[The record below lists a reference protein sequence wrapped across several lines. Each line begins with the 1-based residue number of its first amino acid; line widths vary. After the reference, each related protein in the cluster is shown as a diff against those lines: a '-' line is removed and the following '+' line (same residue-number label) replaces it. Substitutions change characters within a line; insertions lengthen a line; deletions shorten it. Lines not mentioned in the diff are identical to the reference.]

1 MPGINLIITTQADV
15 SQDVL
20 LEYTEARLNLE
31 TPELFDHYLD
41 DIEAHGVTVH
51 RKQPR
56 PPVPGYP
63 DLKETTALLVQ
74 WELLHDR
81 IEKSWERLEKGLGT
95 DMAGTPL
102 FDAAWTG
109 FESYTKALA
118 QLLGDTE
125 SEWLHWYW
133 LENNMGHKE
142 LEAGYDK
149 TTKPICHPAD
159 LAELILEERNRS

>member
-20 LEYTEARLNLE
+20 LEYIEARLNNE
-31 TPELFDHYLD
+31 TPELFDHYLTA
-41 DIEAHGVTVH
+41 IEAHGVTTH

-63 DLKETTALLVQ
+63 GLKETTLLLTQ
-74 WELLHDR
+74 WVMAHDR
-81 IEKSWERLEKGLGT
+81 IEKSWERLEGGLGI

-102 FDAAWTG
+102 FDAAWDG
-109 FESYTKALA
+109 FESYTKTLA

-133 LENNMGHKE
+133 LENEMGHKGH
-142 LEAGYDK
+142 EAGYDQ
-149 TTKPICHPAD
+149 TTKTIRNAAD